1 LTDEVLE
8 LDDETEVITDELLDL
23 VILELELLLELELE
37 LELSELDDETELC

>member
-1 LTDEVLE
+1 MTDEVLE